1 MRMSILSK
9 PEAKADSL
17 PNTLVHQALAIAQK
31 VSSMLLNKK
40 HKRLVEKKTRKSKP
54 PNMYVQRSNVPTF
67 QLKKEDKH
75 LFLIL
80 HN

>member
-17 PNTLVHQALAIAQK
+17 PDALVHQALAIAQK

-40 HKRLVEKKTRKSKP
+40 HKRLVEKKNSK
-54 PNMYVQRSNVPTF
+54 
-67 QLKKEDKH
+67 K
-75 LFLIL
+75 
-80 HN
+80 